1 MAGGAERGK
10 ILGNYEFNPYAAGAK
25 IYNGISGSPTSGAVD
40 KTGYAARDRKLQ
52 ARKNAVLAKMK
63 GMNAGA
69 FANSNVQRL
78 VK

>member
-1 MAGGAERGK
+1 MAGAERGL
-10 ILGNYEFNPYAAGAK
+10 ILGNYEFNPYSAGAK
-25 IYNGISGSPTSGAVD
+25 IYNSVASSPTRGAVD

-52 ARKNAVLAKMK
+52 ARKNAILAKMK

-69 FANSNVQRL
+69 YANSNVQRF

>member
-1 MAGGAERGK
+1 MAGAERGL
-10 ILGNYEFNPYAAGAK
+10 ILGNYEFNPYSAGAK
-25 IYNGISGSPTSGAVD
+25 IYNGVAGSPTRGAVD

-63 GMNAGA
+63 AMQNGA
-69 FANSNVQRL
+69 YANSNVQRF

>member
-1 MAGGAERGK
+1 MAGAERGL

-25 IYNGISGSPTSGAVD
+25 IYNGVASSPTRGAVD

-52 ARKNAVLAKMK
+52 AKKNAVLAKMK
-63 GMNAGA
+63 AMQNGA
-69 FANSNVQRL
+69 YANSNVQRF